1 MNKQWMDRSKWC
13 IYRRLVALGDQ
24 TRRRHHWRRRILARW
39 NQTRHS
45 GWSRHLLMPESWDHL
60 TLMQWISKKMKEKWV
75 RMSTLPL
82 LLWSSSIGSLRLKNE
97 PSSSSSIRTFRSK
110 PWRTWLDEQA
120 MAGWT
125 SKWREEAKPWL
136 DEQASEEQARQG
148 SSTGVLMQQAG
159 EPSDQLAVSAR
170 QTNENVAPKRAQA
183 KQTSER
189 KNSTSERNIRAATR
203 HRQKFVRHRVHR
215 HA

>member
-1 MNKQWMDRSKWC
+1 MHLPSSCCPWRSNTPSASLAPSYSGSLKSNTSFG
-13 IYRRLVALGDQ
+13 LGPSSSYAGKL
-24 TRRRHHWRRRILARW
+24 RSPHVNAVNI
-39 NQTRHS
+39 
-45 GWSRHLLMPESWDHL
+45 
-60 TLMQWISKKMKEKWV
+60 KKMKEKWV

-97 PSSSSSIRTFRSK
+97 PSSSSSIRTFKSK
-110 PWRTWLDEQA
+110 PRRTWLDEQA

-189 KNSTSERNIRAATR
+189 KNSTSERNIRTATR

>member
-1 MNKQWMDRSKWC
+1 MSKNEHVT
-13 IYRRLVALGDQ
+13 IAVVVLQYRLVEIEEWAIVIFLHTNVQIEAMED
-24 TRRRHHWRRRILARW
+24 
-39 NQTRHS
+39 
-45 GWSRHLLMPESWDHL
+45 
-60 TLMQWISKKMKEKWV
+60 
-75 RMSTLPL
+75 
-82 LLWSSSIGSLRLKNE
+82 
-97 PSSSSSIRTFRSK
+97 
-110 PWRTWLDEQA
+110 

-170 QTNENVAPKRAQA
+170 QTNENVTPKRAQA

>member
-1 MNKQWMDRSKWC
+1 MSRRHLPPYERSDRSH
-13 IYRRLVALGDQ
+13 GG
-24 TRRRHHWRRRILARW
+24 H
-39 NQTRHS
+39 
-45 GWSRHLLMPESWDHL
+45 
-60 TLMQWISKKMKEKWV
+60 
-75 RMSTLPL
+75 
-82 LLWSSSIGSLRLKNE
+82 GSMN
-97 PSSSSSIRTFRSK
+97 
-110 PWRTWLDEQA
+110 
-120 MAGWT
+120 
-125 SKWREEAKPWL
+125 KPWL

-189 KNSTSERNIRAATR
+189 KNSTSERNIRTATR